1 MAGGGN
7 IGDGSSVG
15 SCSNS
20 STFQSCHVLT
30 TVQKP
35 ADMKP
40 IFDNIANDDDDN
52 DNDDNDDND
61 DDGGGGGGGADNDD
75 DTLNIA

>member
-1 MAGGGN
+1 MIVVIVVA
-7 IGDGSSVG
+7 DSSSVG
-15 SCSNS
+15 G

-40 IFDNIANDDDDN
+40 IFDNIANDDDD
-52 DNDDNDDND
+52 DYDDSGNSDS
-61 DDGGGGGGGADNDD
+61 NDD